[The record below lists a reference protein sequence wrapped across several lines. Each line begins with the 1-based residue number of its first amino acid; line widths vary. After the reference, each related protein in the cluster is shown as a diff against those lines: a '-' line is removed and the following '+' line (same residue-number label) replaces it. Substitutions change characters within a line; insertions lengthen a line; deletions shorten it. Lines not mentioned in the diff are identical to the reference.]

1 MQLGVVR
8 ETSPGER
15 RVAATPK
22 TVEKLK
28 KWGFEVVIEA
38 GAGAGARISDAAY
51 EAAGATVDPDGAVA
65 WSADVVF
72 KVLAP
77 RALED
82 DTHEVSRLRE
92 GAVLV
97 SLISPAGKEDLLR
110 RLAAQK
116 VSSLALDQVPRI
128 SRAQKMDVLS
138 SMANIAGYRAV
149 IEASHFYNG
158 FFGGQMTAAGR
169 TPPAQ
174 VLVIGAG
181 VAGLAAVAAARGL
194 GAEVRAFDVRPAV
207 KEQVESLGGRFLLLD
222 LPMGEGET
230 AGGYAKVMSDE
241 FIAAEMA
248 LFREQAQE
256 VDVVITTALIPGRKA
271 PILFTK
277 DMVETMKPGGVIVD
291 LAAAN
296 GGNCEVTETDKVVE
310 HDGVTVIGVTDLTS
324 RMAGPASQ
332 FFSTNLTHLLDD
344 MGRHDEFHIDLEDI
358 VVRKALVTHGGDVTW
373 PVPPEVEEKARVAA
387 QPPPAPKQDAAV
399 EAHAAGPVGP
409 SSAERIGKTVAGVAV
424 ASLSLLGVGVYA
436 PPEFMQHFTVFVL
449 SCFIGY
455 QVIWAVTPALH
466 TPLMS
471 VTNAISGI
479 IIVGGIL
486 QASTGSVDLATILG
500 AVAILVASVNVAG
513 GFLVTQRML
522 AMFKKEG

>member
-8 ETSPGER
+8 ETCPGER

-22 TVEKLK
+22 TVKKLK
-28 KWGFEVVIEA
+28 KWGYDVVVQS
-38 GAGAGARISDAAY
+38 GAGAGARISDADY
-51 EAAGATVDPDGAVA
+51 LAAGATIDANGDEA
-65 WSADVVF
+65 WASDVVF

-77 RALED
+77 RALGD
-82 DTHEVSRLRE
+82 DTHEVGRLKE
-92 GAVLV
+92 GAVLIA
-97 SLISPAGKEDLLR
+97 LLSPAGNEDLLE
-110 RLAAQK
+110 RLAARK
-116 VSSLALDQVPRI
+116 VTALALDQVPRI

-149 IEASHFYNG
+149 IEASHHYNG

-181 VAGLAAVAAARGL
+181 VAGLAAIAAARGL

-207 KEQVESLGGRFLLLD
+207 KEQVESLGGSFLLLD

-248 LFREQAQE
+248 LFREQAKE

-271 PILFTK
+271 PILFTT
-277 DMVETMKPGGVIVD
+277 DMVKAMKPGGVVVD

-296 GGNCEVTETDKVVE
+296 GGNCEVTQTDEIIE

-324 RMAGPASQ
+324 RMAGHASQ
-332 FFSTNLTHLLDD
+332 FFATNLTHLLDD
-344 MGRHDEFHIDLEDI
+344 MGRHDDFAVDLDDI
-358 VVRKALVTHGGDVTW
+358 VVRKALVAHEGEVTW
-373 PVPPEVEEKARVAA
+373 PCPPDVEEKARVAA
-387 QPPPAPKQDAAV
+387 QPPPAPAPQAAV
-399 EAHAAGPVGP
+399 QEAKPAKMQ
-409 SSAERIGKTVAGVAV
+409 SARARIGNTVLGVAI
-424 ASLSLLGVGVYA
+424 AGFAMLGVGLYA

-449 SCFIGY
+449 ACFIGY

-486 QASTGSVDLATILG
+486 QASTGNVDLATILG
-500 AVAILVASVNVAG
+500 AVAILVASVNIAG

-522 AMFKKEG
+522 AMFKREA